1 MARDL
6 ATGILAL
13 ALAAAYFAAADALP
27 RSQLSDQ
34 VGADGVPKALALAL
48 GLLGVMQVSRSVVR
62 WAAPAGDE
70 AGPAHHARALGLL
83 LIGAA
88 YAALAPH
95 LGYLLATTALLLAT
109 TAYAGGRWSAR
120 MVAVCVAGGA
130 GLWLVFAKLLGV
142 SMPAGPLERLIG

>member
-1 MARDL
+1 LVRDL
-6 ATGILAL
+6 VAGILAL

-27 RSQLSDQ
+27 RSLLSDQ

-48 GLLGVMQVSRSVVR
+48 GLLGVMQITRAVVHR
-62 WAAPAGDE
+62 VAPGGVDE
-70 AGPAHHARALGLL
+70 SPAHHARAFGLL

-95 LGYLLATTALLLAT
+95 LGYLVATTALLLAT
-109 TAYAGGRWSAR
+109 TAYAGGRWSLR
-120 MVAVCVAGGA
+120 MVAVSAAGGA

-142 SMPAGPLERLIG
+142 SMPSGPLERLIG